1 MSNHDLSVLALLLLA
16 PVAMADDASLDVSAD
31 VSVEMRYFPTDG
43 RWPGQGTRAGE
54 AALESTLEL
63 HWRNAGGDQRA
74 SLIPYL
80 RWDGTDS
87 ERSLADLHEAYWALE
102 KDAFQLLIG
111 ANVVFWGVTE
121 SEHLVDIINQTDAV
135 ADIDGEDKLGQ
146 PMISLSL
153 QHDWGSLGLFVMPY
167 FRERTFAGPDGRFRP
182 PLPVDTDRPQ
192 FESPDGNRHVDLA
205 VRYSHYIGDVDLGLS
220 AFRGTNREPRLLPD
234 AGGESLLPYYD
245 QITQIGLDLQYTRN
259 AWLWK
264 LEAIARDGVEESFAA
279 AVGGFEYTQF
289 QVRNSALDVG
299 LLAEYQYD
307 GRGPAEPVTIADH
320 DLFLGTR
327 LAFNDAQDTAVL
339 AGVGVD
345 VRTSETY
352 VNVEAERR
360 LGQDYVL
367 ELRSRFF
374 SGAKAGDV
382 TYALSADDYVQLL
395 VSRYF

>member
-1 MSNHDLSVLALLLLA
+1 M
-16 PVAMADDASLDVSAD
+16 
-31 VSVEMRYFPTDG
+31 
-43 RWPGQGTRAGE
+43 
-54 AALESTLEL
+54 
-63 HWRNAGGDQRA
+63 
-74 SLIPYL
+74 
-80 RWDGTDS
+80 
-87 ERSLADLHEAYWALE
+87 
-102 KDAFQLLIG
+102 
-111 ANVVFWGVTE
+111 
-121 SEHLVDIINQTDAV
+121 
-135 ADIDGEDKLGQ
+135 
-146 PMISLSL
+146 
-153 QHDWGSLGLFVMPY
+153 
-167 FRERTFAGPDGRFRP
+167 
-182 PLPVDTDRPQ
+182 
-192 FESPDGNRHVDLA
+192 
-205 VRYSHYIGDVDLGLS
+205 
-220 AFRGTNREPRLLPD
+220 PD

-307 GRGPAEPVTIADH
+307 GRGYTEPVTIADN

>member
-63 HWRNAGGDQRA
+63 HWHNADGDQRA

-102 KDAFQLLIG
+102 KDAFQFLIG

-220 AFRGTNREPRLLPD
+220 AFRGTSREPRLLPA

-279 AVGGFEYTQF
+279 VVGGFEYTQF

-307 GRGPAEPVTIADH
+307 GRGPTEPVTIADH

>member
-1 MSNHDLSVLALLLLA
+1 MLKRNLSLLVLLVIA
-16 PVAMADDASLDVSAD
+16 PLAMADDTSLDLSAD

-43 RWPGQGTRAGE
+43 RWPGQGKGSDQG
-54 AALESTLEL
+54 ALESTLEL
-63 HWRNAGGDQRA
+63 HWRNADGDQRA

-102 KDAFQLLIG
+102 TDSLQLLIG

-135 ADIDGEDKLGQ
+135 ADIDGESKLGQ
-146 PMISLSL
+146 PMINLAL
-153 QHDWGSLGLFVMPY
+153 QQDWGLISVYVMPF
-167 FRERTFAGPDGRFRP
+167 FRERTFAGSGGRFRP

-192 FESPDGNRHVDLA
+192 YDSPDGDRHVDLA
-205 VRYSHYIGDVDLGLS
+205 VRYSSYFGDVDLGLS
-220 AFRGTNREPRLLPD
+220 LFRGTSREPRLLPD
-234 AGGESLLPYYD
+234 AGGDSLLPYYD
-245 QITQIGLDLQYTRN
+245 QITQLGMDLQYTRN

-264 LEAIARDGVEESFAA
+264 LETIVRDGVEDTFGA
-279 AVGGFEYTQF
+279 AVGGFEYTYY
-289 QVRNSALDVG
+289 QVGGSAVDVG
-299 LLAEYQYD
+299 VLAEYQYD
-307 GRGPAEPVTIADH
+307 GRGYTEPVTIADN

-327 LAFNDAQDTAVL
+327 LAFNDSQDTAVL

-345 VRTSETY
+345 VRTRETY
-352 VNVEAERR
+352 INVEAERR
-360 LGQDYVL
+360 IGQDYVL
-367 ELRSRFF
+367 ELRTRFF